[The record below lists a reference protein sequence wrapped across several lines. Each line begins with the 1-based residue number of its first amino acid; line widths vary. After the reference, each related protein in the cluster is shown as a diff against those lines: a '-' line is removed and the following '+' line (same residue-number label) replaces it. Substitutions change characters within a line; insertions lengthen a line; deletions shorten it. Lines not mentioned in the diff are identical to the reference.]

1 MQEKYLRRVLGVDG
15 EMPGYTVTEVYK
27 RNRLRV
33 KAVKRKA
40 KFEEK
45 MDGRE
50 ECRVL
55 TECWGERKKNREKR
69 EREILPEKR
78 VCQ

>member
-1 MQEKYLRRVLGVDG
+1 
-15 EMPGYTVTEVYK
+15 
-27 RNRLRV
+27 V
-33 KAVKRKA
+33 KAGKRKA

-78 VCQ
+78 VCQWRSGKIKRKRKMMNVELSERDKDTDK

>member
-1 MQEKYLRRVLGVDG
+1 
-15 EMPGYTVTEVYK
+15 
-27 RNRLRV
+27 V
-33 KAVKRKA
+33 KAGKRKA